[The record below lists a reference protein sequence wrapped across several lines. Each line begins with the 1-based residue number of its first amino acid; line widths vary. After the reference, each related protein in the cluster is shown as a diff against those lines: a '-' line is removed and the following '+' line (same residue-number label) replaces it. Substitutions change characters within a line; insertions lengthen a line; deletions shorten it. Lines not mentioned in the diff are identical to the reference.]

1 MNDVYALLDIKK
13 TLEELSSQMPELD
26 VSNLEVTCARLVS
39 SVDSLTDQVSRIAD
53 ALEESNKMIKDLALP
68 IHTDLAPEKEELEG
82 EK

>member
-13 TLEELSSQMPELD
+13 TLEELASSMPEVD
-26 VSNLEVTCARLVS
+26 VSTLEDTCADLVS
-39 SVDSLTDQVSRIAD
+39 SVDSLTEQVSRIAD